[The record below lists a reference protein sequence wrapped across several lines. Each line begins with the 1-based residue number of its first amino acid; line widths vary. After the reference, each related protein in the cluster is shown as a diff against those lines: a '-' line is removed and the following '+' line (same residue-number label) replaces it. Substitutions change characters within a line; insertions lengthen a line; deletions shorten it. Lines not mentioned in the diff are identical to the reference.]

1 MIILLLILR
10 EFESFGPIK
19 KVRIIKDKRN
29 EKSRGYAFIEFEHKR
44 DMNAA
49 YKEADGMKVD
59 GRRI

>member
-1 MIILLLILR
+1 M
-10 EFESFGPIK
+10 SFICCVITICKVARFK
-19 KVRIIKDKRN
+19 KVKIVRDKRT

-59 GRRI
+59 GKRI